1 MTGEEAEKIGR
12 IDCRGK
18 HQGRE
23 EIDVEQKACNK
34 NSNGRDACEKSAAF
48 PDGQSLQDPEIE
60 QIGKEHVPL
69 EDSNNAHHDERV
81 DNIEEVMIDLNP
93 IGRRANCRMAARR
106 ADRKST
112 RL

>member
-1 MTGEEAEKIGR
+1 MAGEEAEKITR

-34 NSNGRDACEKSAAF
+34 NTNGRHACEKYAAF
-48 PDGQSLQDPEIE
+48 GDAQNLENPQVE

-69 EDSNNAHHDERV
+69 EDGDDAHGNEGV
-81 DNIEEVMIDLNP
+81 DDIKEVMIDLQP
-93 IGRRANCRMAARR
+93 IDWRVAH
-106 ADRKST
+106 
-112 RL
+112 